1 MKKRFTLS
9 TVLALMLLVAA
20 AAALIGYNRAS
31 VQLKE
36 QLEVF
41 QAQKEELSKL
51 IAAREIIQDQFVG
64 QVDRVRL
71 YDSAIDGMVR
81 SLDDQYSHY
90 LSAEEYA
97 RYQRAADN
105 RYVGIGVTA
114 AQHPEGDILVLE
126 VYEDSPAEES
136 GIKAFDRIVEVEG
149 APVIEMGFEMAVGA
163 IGGAENTQVRL
174 TILRPDGTRTE
185 VSPTR
190 RAVGLRAVS
199 SEILAGQDIGLVRI
213 RNFESGVDR
222 DFREAVAR
230 LQGAG
235 VRALIFD
242 VRFNPGG
249 QLDVMRPMLDLLLPE
264 GTLITLRA
272 KDGTEHVFTSEPGEV
287 DLPMAVL
294 VNGYSYSAAEFFAAA
309 LREYDKAV
317 VVGEPTTGKGYAQRT
332 IPLEDQSAIILSI
345 VEYFTPQGR
354 SLSGVG
360 LTPDDVVALSEEENR
375 NFYTLPLEQDRQL
388 QRAIGVLTQ
397 QLPPLPG
404 EETETD
410 AETAA
415 P

>member
-9 TVLALMLLVAA
+9 TVLALMLLTAA

-31 VQLKE
+31 IQLKE

-41 QAQKEELSKL
+41 QSQKEELSKL

-64 QVDRVRL
+64 EVDRVRL
-71 YDSAIDGMVR
+71 YDNAIDGMVR
-81 SLDDQYSHY
+81 ALDDRYSHY
-90 LSAEEYA
+90 LTAEEYA
-97 RYQRAADN
+97 RYQRASDN

-114 AQHPEGDILVLE
+114 AQHPEGDILVIE
-126 VYEDSPAEES
+126 VYEDSPAQES
-136 GIKAFDRIVEVEG
+136 GLKPFDRIVEVEG
-149 APVIEMGFEMAVGA
+149 TPVTEMGFALAVGA
-163 IGGAENTQVRL
+163 LDGAENTPVLL
-174 TILRPDGTRTE
+174 TVLRPDGTRAE
-185 VSPTR
+185 LRPVR
-190 RAVGLRAVS
+190 RTVGLRAVS
-199 SEILAGQDIGLVRI
+199 SEILAGQNIGLVRI

-230 LQGAG
+230 LQSAG

-249 QLDVMRPMLDLLLPE
+249 QLDVMRPMLDMLLPE
-264 GTLITLRA
+264 GTLITLRG
-272 KDGTEHVFTSEPGEV
+272 KDGSEHVFTSEPGEV

-294 VNGYSYSAAEFFAAA
+294 VNGHSYSAAEFFAAA

-332 IPLEDQSAIILSI
+332 IPLEDQSALILSI
-345 VEYFTPQGR
+345 VEYFTPQGH

-360 LTPDDVVALSEEENR
+360 LTPDDVVVLSEEENR
-375 NFYTLPLEQDRQL
+375 NFYTLTHEQDRQL
-388 QRAIGVLTQ
+388 QRAIGALTQ
-397 QLPPLPG
+397 QLPPLP
-404 EETETD
+404 EEDAAPET
-410 AETAA
+410 ETAA